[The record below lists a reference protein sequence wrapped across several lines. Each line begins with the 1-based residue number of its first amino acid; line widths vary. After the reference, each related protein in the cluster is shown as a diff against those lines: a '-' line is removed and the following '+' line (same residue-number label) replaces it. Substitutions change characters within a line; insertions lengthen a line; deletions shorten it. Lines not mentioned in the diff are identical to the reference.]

1 MAKKI
6 IQIFVIAL
14 IILCISSIV
23 SPQAQ
28 TDKSSTEAITLT
40 YNDFDE
46 LYEVCTYEDNWCDWA
61 DYAGKAIIY
70 GYMKKEIEVPEG
82 ADELE
87 VTIQICSK
95 DWGEGLACDID
106 LWTPNSS
113 ALIIV
118 EEEVKEEK
126 IPKLPPDD
134 PHYHHHSYYKYG
146 YGERFSH
153 TFNVS
158 GKDSVTLSIKMEDGA
173 RLDFWEAILTFHTI
187 ERIEKYVGVCYGPFR
202 DNEDPDFGI
211 LPTYEEL
218 KEDITF
224 ISGLTHSIRT
234 YGTLGNLSEIPVLC
248 QEAGID
254 CYPGARISGYKTDN
268 EREIQCLIRIANQN
282 LSCVKG
288 LIVGNEV
295 LLRGDVSEDELIEYI
310 RRVKDNTTIP
320 VSTAEIWST
329 WLEHPQ
335 LAENVDF
342 IIVHIHPYWEGYPYG
357 ENQLHLEGIPVS
369 GAAEHVVEK
378 WREVKEKYPDK
389 TVIIGE
395 TGWPTQGESNGD
407 AVPSEENQ
415 RIFLSEF
422 LELADKNGIQY
433 FYFEVFDEKWK
444 EKFEEVVGA
453 HWGLYYSNG
462 TLKPLLYELT
472 PIEAGEGI
480 SRPPRTLVPTRVT
493 APFSVYSEVFSPEN
507 TCSPQNY
514 SFYPTGWMGDLAGC
528 TEDPSDVLDYACTES
543 PYAGDTCI
551 RITYSPASEGG
562 EGWAGIYWQ
571 YPMNNWGDYPGYNI
585 SKATK
590 LAFWAR
596 GKNGGEKAQFKTGG
610 INSSGKPYSD
620 SFGPVSTG
628 IINLTKKWK
637 KYTINLSEQNLSMVI
652 GGFCWTTNQSQ
663 NPDGCTIY
671 LDEISFVGISVNF
684 DTGLPKNPY
693 PSIFG
698 THHGTITPS
707 HNVTMNK
714 LYTYPCEGT
723 GGHTEY
729 ARIWNKTWEA
739 TATWDGYASDWHN
752 ITFDKPV
759 VLLPNKTYNYTIRT
773 GSYPQIYHNTSLL
786 TPNGWINC
794 TKFVDTNGKI
804 YDDWIP
810 AIRLE

>member
-23 SPQAQ
+23 NTQAQ

-40 YNDFDE
+40 YKDFDK
-46 LYEVCTYEDNWCDWA
+46 LYEVCTYEDNWCGWA

-113 ALIIV
+113 AQIIV

-126 IPKLPPDD
+126 IPKLPPDN
-134 PHYHHHSYYKYG
+134 PHYHHHSYYKYEC
-146 YGERFSH
+146 GERFSH

-173 RLDFWEAILTFHTI
+173 RLDFWEAILTSRTI
-187 ERIEKYVGVCYGPFR
+187 ESVERYVGVCYGPFR

-224 ISGLTHSIRT
+224 ISNLTHSIRT
-234 YGTLGNLSEIPVLC
+234 YGTLGNLSKIPALC

-254 CYPGARISGYKTDN
+254 CYLGAWISRYKTDN
-268 EREIQCLIRIANQN
+268 EREIQCLISVANQN

-295 LLRGDVSEDELIEYI
+295 LLRGDVPEDELIEYI
-310 RRVKDNTTIP
+310 RSVKDNTTIP

-369 GAAEHVVEK
+369 DAAEHVVEK
-378 WREVKEKYPDK
+378 WREVKAKYPDK

-407 AVPSEENQ
+407 AIPSEENQ
-415 RIFLSEF
+415 RTFLSEF
-422 LELADKNGIQY
+422 LDLAEENGIQY

-444 EKFEEVVGA
+444 EKFEGVVGA

-462 TLKPLLYELT
+462 TLKPLLYDLI
-472 PIEAGEGI
+472 PVEAGEGI
-480 SRPPRTLVPTRVT
+480 SRPSRTLVPTSVT
-493 APFSVYSEVFSPEN
+493 APFSVYSEAFFTENPCSPEN
-507 TCSPQNY
+507 YP
-514 SFYPTGWMGDLAGC
+514 FYPTGGMGDLTVG
-528 TEDPSDVLDYACTES
+528 TKDPSEVLDYACTES

-551 RITYSPASEGG
+551 RITYSPGG
-562 EGWAGIYWQ
+562 SEGWAGIYWQ
-571 YPMNNWGDYPGYNI
+571 YPMNNWGDYLGYNI
-585 SKATK
+585 SGATK
-590 LAFWAR
+590 LTFWAR
-596 GKNGGEKAQFKTGG
+596 GEKGGEKAEFKTGG
-610 INSSGKPYSD
+610 ISSPGKPYRD
-620 SFGPVSTG
+620 SFRSVSTG
-628 IINLTKKWK
+628 TKELTKEWK
-637 KYTINLSEQNLSMVI
+637 KYTINNLSEQNLSMVI

-698 THHGTITPS
+698 THNGTIKPD
-707 HNVTMNK
+707 NDILVK
-714 LYTYPCEGT
+714 RLFTYSCSGT

-729 ARIWNKTWEA
+729 AKIWNSTWNV
-739 TATWDGYASDWHN
+739 TASWDGYKGDWHN
-752 ITFDKPV
+752 TTFNESFILEEGIP
-759 VLLPNKTYNYTIRT
+759 YNYTIRT
-773 GSYPQIYHNTSLL
+773 GSYPQIHHTSELKAD
-786 TPNGWINC
+786 GGVIKC
-794 TKFVDTNGKI
+794 TKFIDANGKI

-810 AIRLE
+810 AIKLFL